1 MFVVIIICSQ
11 KTCYKG
17 IVIVIL
23 TFSSK
28 LDMQNY
34 IDQLNEAQ
42 RAPVLQKDGP
52 MIVIAGAGS
61 GKTRVLTLRIAYLM
75 HQGVDAFNILALTF
89 TNKAAREMKVRIAQ
103 IVGSSEAKNLWM
115 GTFHSVF
122 AKILRAEADK
132 LGYPSNFTIYDSQD
146 SQRLIGQIIKEM
158 QLDKDIYKPKE
169 ILSRISSYKNS
180 LVTVKA
186 YYNNPELQEA
196 DAMSKRPRIGE
207 IYNNYVERCFKSG
220 AMDFDD
226 LLLKTNELLTRFP
239 DVLSKY
245 QNRFKYILVDEY
257 QDTNHSQYLIVRALS
272 DRFQNI
278 CVVGDDAQS
287 IYAFRGAN
295 INNILNFQKDYE
307 GVQTYRLEQNYRS
320 SRNIVEAANSVID
333 NNKVKL
339 EKVVWTANDF
349 GPKIK
354 VHRSLT
360 DGEEGR
366 FVAST
371 IFEEKMQNQK
381 NNSDFAI
388 LYRTNAQSRAME
400 DALRKKD
407 IPYRIYGGLSFYQRK
422 EIKDVLSYLRLV
434 INPKDEEALVRVIN
448 YPARGI
454 GNTTLDKLT
463 IAANHYKRS
472 IFEVVEHIDKIDLKI
487 TAGTRNKLSDFSNMI
502 KAFQA
507 LEETMDAYQLTE
519 HIVKKTGLVQEM
531 RKDTT
536 PEGITRMENIEELL
550 NGIKDFI
557 EGQREVDGARGALS
571 EFMEDVAL
579 ATDLDKDT
587 GDDDRVALMT
597 IHLAKGLEFPTVF
610 CVGMEED
617 LFPSAMSMN
626 TRSEL
631 EEERRL
637 FYVALTRA
645 EHQAY
650 LTYAQSRYRWGK
662 LVDSDPSRFIEE
674 IKDDYLEYLTPI
686 ETNYRYKP
694 TINADIFGD
703 VDKSKLRLK
712 KPVAGTP
719 PAYVTD
725 NEEPKENR
733 NIRKLKPVDA
743 SPTKTTSLTNGNQ
756 LLEVG
761 QVVMHERF
769 GKGVIINLEG
779 VGADKKAEIRFD
791 VGGIK
796 KLLLRF
802 AKLQV
807 L

>member
-1 MFVVIIICSQ
+1 
-11 KTCYKG
+11 
-17 IVIVIL
+17 
-23 TFSSK
+23 
-28 LDMQNY
+28 MQQY
-34 IDQLNEAQ
+34 INQLNEAQ
-42 RAPVLQKDGP
+42 RAPVLQKDGA

-61 GKTRVLTLRIAYLM
+61 GKTRVLTVRIANLM

-89 TNKAAREMKVRIAQ
+89 TNKAAREMKKRIAE
-103 IVGSSEAKNLWM
+103 IVGSNEAKNLWM

-122 AKILRAEADK
+122 AKILRSEAEK

-146 SQRLIGQIIKEM
+146 SLRCLGGIIKEM
-158 QLDKDIYKPKE
+158 QLDKDIYKPKQ
-169 ILSRISSYKNS
+169 ILGRISQYKNS
-180 LVTVKA
+180 LITVRA
-186 YYNNPELQEA
+186 YFNNPELQEA
-196 DAMSKRPRIGE
+196 DAMSKKPRMGE

-226 LLLKTNELLTRFP
+226 LLLKTNELLNRFP
-239 DVLSKY
+239 DVLAKY
-245 QNRFKYILVDEY
+245 QDKFRYILVDEY
-257 QDTNHSQYLIVRALS
+257 QDTNHSQYLIVKALS

-295 INNILNFQKDYE
+295 INNILNFQKDYD
-307 GVQTYRLEQNYRS
+307 GVKLFRLEQNYRS
-320 SRNIVEAANSVID
+320 SKNIVEAANNVID
-333 NNKVKL
+333 KNKTKL
-339 EKVVWTANDF
+339 DKIVWTANDD

-354 VHRSLT
+354 VHRSVT

-366 FVAST
+366 FVAGT
-371 IFEEKMQNQK
+371 IFEQKMQNQLP
-381 NNSDFAI
+381 NSHFAI

-400 DALRKKD
+400 DGLRKRD

-454 GNTTLDKLT
+454 GDTTVEKLT
-463 IAANHYKRS
+463 VAANHFKRS
-472 IFEVVEHIDKIDLKI
+472 IFEVMEHIDKIDLKLNS
-487 TAGTRNKLSDFSNMI
+487 GTKTKLQDFVTMI
-502 KAFQA
+502 KSFQVINEQQDAF
-507 LEETMDAYQLTE
+507 TLTD
-519 HIVKKTGLVQEM
+519 HVTKKTGLVQELK
-531 RKDTT
+531 KDGT
-536 PEGITRMENIEELL
+536 PEGIARIENIEELL
-550 NGIKDFI
+550 NGIKDFT
-557 EGQREVDGARGALS
+557 EGQKEIDGARGALA

-597 IHLAKGLEFPTVF
+597 IHLAKGLEFPHVF
-610 CVGMEED
+610 VVGMEED

-662 LVDSDPSRFIEE
+662 LVDSEPSRFIEE
-674 IKDDYLEYLTPI
+674 INGEYLEYMNPI
-686 ETNYRYKP
+686 DSGYRYKP
-694 TINADIFGD
+694 SMDIDIFGD
-703 VDKSKLRLK
+703 VDKSKLRLA
-712 KPVAGTP
+712 KPTAGTP
-719 PAYVTD
+719 PEYITKNEPVSSVNIRRLKPLNSGASASKNNVTD
-725 NEEPKENR
+725 ANLAVG
-733 NIRKLKPVDA
+733 NI
-743 SPTKTTSLTNGNQ
+743 
-756 LLEVG
+756 
-761 QVVMHERF
+761 VMHERF
-769 GKGVIINLEG
+769 GKGEIIGLEG

-791 VGGIK
+791 VGGLK

-802 AKLQV
+802 AKLNV
-807 L
+807 IG